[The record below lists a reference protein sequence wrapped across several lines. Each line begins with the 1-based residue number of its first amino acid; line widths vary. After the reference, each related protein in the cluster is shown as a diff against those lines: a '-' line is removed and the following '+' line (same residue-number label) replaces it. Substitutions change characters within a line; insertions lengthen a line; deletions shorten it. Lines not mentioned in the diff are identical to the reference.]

1 MSVQV
6 DTIEHQK
13 TSLKIQ
19 KPKKFKVIFFNDDYT
34 PFEFVEAILQEIY
47 KKNESEAQ
55 ALAYKV
61 HQHGKA
67 IIAIYPKEIAET
79 KLNITM
85 KVAQQQ
91 GHPLHCELEESED
104 E

>member
-1 MSVQV
+1 MSVQI
-6 DTIEHQK
+6 DTIEHQE

-34 PFEFVEAILQEIY
+34 PFEFVEAILQEVY

-61 HQHGKA
+61 HQNGKA

-79 KLNITM
+79 KQNLTIR
-85 KVAQQQ
+85 VAQQQ
-91 GHPLHCELEESED
+91 GHPLQCEIEEAED